1 MGRGA
6 YINGRYV
13 ANATK
18 GSGKGG
24 RGWTGDDE
32 PRQFQRKPGDEDVDL
47 ERKFDVDILQPG
59 ETRRGYLFNMKNT
72 RHYDEG
78 GRSLSGLLLYF
89 YQRDG
94 RTFRCTFLYRP
105 YFFVQV
111 RKGGAGYG
119 GMDPDGWP
127 IGPQYQ
133 ISWTAEKATHGAAL
147 PRRMDP

>member
-13 ANATK
+13 ANATALK
-18 GSGKGG
+18 GAG
-24 RGWTGDDE
+24 RGRGRDPTGRTVGWAGDDE
-32 PRQFQRKPGDEDVDL
+32 PRQFQRKPGDEDVEL

-105 YFFVQV
+105 SLVHFWSRNCVFLE
-111 RKGGAGYG
+111 
-119 GMDPDGWP
+119 DTW
-127 IGPQYQ
+127 
-133 ISWTAEKATHGAAL
+133 
-147 PRRMDP
+147 